1 MFELTVS
8 SYFSGAHRLRNY
20 KGKCENLHGHN
31 WKVDVTVGGEID
43 GSGMVIDFGIL
54 KEILEQ
60 VLSKLDHKYLNEID
74 YFKKVNPSSE
84 NAALYIFKQLEKK
97 LKGYNVKVKKVVVWE
112 NEKQCASYFE

>member
-97 LKGYNVKVKKVVVWE
+97 LKGYKVKVKKVVVWE